1 MTDLTDSAAAMPEAA
16 DAATAST
23 GANAT
28 AAADAALGTAA
39 NGDPFAGLWSA
50 AADGLPGT
58 AALGAVGARLQELL
72 AAGGPVVAVLGVLSV
87 IALAVV
93 LLKLWQFQRVQLD
106 RLGPAQAALAR
117 WQAGDTAGA
126 IAQVA
131 GSRQPVARLL
141 EVALTALARPAVDL
155 ALLREE
161 LARIAAAELER
172 LRSHLRM
179 LELIGTLSP
188 LLGLLGTV
196 LGMIEAF
203 QRLQAAGSQV
213 DPAILSGG
221 IWQALLT
228 TAVGLT
234 VAIPVVLAHAWL
246 ERRVDHCGHRM
257 EDAATRVFTR
267 AVAVPAP
274 VTAAPAA
281 AALEVGYAT

>member
-1 MTDLTDSAAAMPEAA
+1 
-16 DAATAST
+16 
-23 GANAT
+23 
-28 AAADAALGTAA
+28 
-39 NGDPFAGLWSA
+39 
-50 AADGLPGT
+50 
-58 AALGAVGARLQELL
+58 
-72 AAGGPVVAVLGVLSV
+72 
-87 IALAVV
+87 
-93 LLKLWQFQRVQLD
+93 
-106 RLGPAQAALAR
+106 
-117 WQAGDTAGA
+117 
-126 IAQVA
+126 
-131 GSRQPVARLL
+131 
-141 EVALTALARPAVDL
+141 
-155 ALLREE
+155 
-161 LARIAAAELER
+161 
-172 LRSHLRM
+172 
-179 LELIGTLSP
+179 
-188 LLGLLGTV
+188 V

-246 ERRVDHCGHRM
+246 ERRVEHCGHQM

>member
-39 NGDPFAGLWSA
+39 TGDPFGGLLS
-50 AADGLPGT
+50 AADGLPG
-58 AALGAVGARLQELL
+58 AASLGAVGGRLQELL

-87 IALAVV
+87 IALAIV
-93 LLKLWQFQRVQLD
+93 LLKLWQFQHVQLD

-117 WQAGDTAGA
+117 WQAGDSAGA

-161 LARIAAAELER
+161 LARIAVAELER
-172 LRSHLRM
+172 LRSHLRT

-196 LGMIEAF
+196 LGMIDAF

-246 ERRVDHCGHRM
+246 ERRVEHCGHQM